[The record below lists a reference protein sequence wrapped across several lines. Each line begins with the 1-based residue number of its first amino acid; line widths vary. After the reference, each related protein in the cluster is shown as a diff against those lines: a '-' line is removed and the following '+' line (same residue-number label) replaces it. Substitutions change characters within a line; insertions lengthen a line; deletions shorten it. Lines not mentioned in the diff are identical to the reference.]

1 MEEKEDCP
9 VCGRKE
15 KNMNTHVECCKEM
28 KRQKI
33 EKMEM
38 ETQNDPVEE
47 QPEESTSGVVTK
59 QATTDSD
66 DDAPELIAL
75 ADSHLQCPVCMEIF
89 ILATSINCGHT
100 FCRDCILD
108 WKKKAKT
115 CPVCRARINQ
125 MASSTAL
132 DQFITEMFGLMD
144 QEGLQRRREFVR
156 ERVEKGENEKGKRGG
171 KKK

>member
-15 KNMNTHVECCKEM
+15 KNMNTHVECCKVM

-33 EKMEM
+33 DEM
-38 ETQNDPVEE
+38 EVERQNDPAEE
-47 QPEESTSGVVTK
+47 QPEESTSGVTD

-66 DDAPELIAL
+66 DEAADMIVL
-75 ADSHLQCPVCMEIF
+75 ADTILQCPICMEIF
-89 ILATSINCGHT
+89 IIATSINCGHT

-132 DQFITEMFGLMD
+132 DQFITEMFGLLD

-156 ERVEKGENEKGKRGG
+156 ERVEKGEKEKGKRGG
-171 KKK
+171 NKK